1 MDLFLDLISASA
13 ALSAQIKMELKV
25 TKTGLT
31 EIEELR
37 NLFLQEISFQFIYN
51 KCHGAG
57 WADTYLFTIDGA
69 KVGYG
74 SVWGK
79 DKREERDAIFEFYLT
94 EPYRK
99 LANMIFPEFYKI
111 SKASYIEC
119 QSNDALLSGMLFEY
133 CANIYADRILFED
146 SFTTGFDIPGT
157 LFIKTETKDGDT
169 EYRLE
174 HYGDVVATGGYVW
187 NYNFPYIDMYY
198 EVKKKYQL
206 KGFGS
211 LITQELKKEA
221 YRMDRVPA
229 ARCNIGNKASKA
241 TLLKAGMKICGYILI
256 GELT

>member
-1 MDLFLDLISASA
+1 
-13 ALSAQIKMELKV
+13 MELKV

-31 EIEELR
+31 EVKELR
-37 NLFLQEISFQFIYN
+37 DLFLKEISFQFIYN

-57 WADTYLFTIDGA
+57 WADTYIFTIDGT

-79 DKREERDAIFEFYLT
+79 DKREERDAIFEFYLL

-99 LANMIFPEFYKI
+99 MANMIFPEFYKA
-111 SKASYIEC
+111 SGASYIEC
-119 QSNDALLSGMLFEY
+119 QTNDTSLSGMLFEY
-133 CANIYADRILFED
+133 CANIYAACILFED

-157 LFIKTETKDGDT
+157 EFKKTENKDGDT
-169 EYRLE
+169 EYILE
-174 HYGDVVATGGYVW
+174 HHADIVATGGYVW

-198 EVKKKYQL
+198 EVGEKYRQ

-229 ARCNIGNKASKA
+229 ARCNISNKASKA
-241 TLLKAGMKICGYILI
+241 TLLKAGMNICGYILI
-256 GELT
+256 GELE